1 MRKYTAA
8 DPVSAFVAQRVLGVA
23 LDRVVPVADVHRS
36 VRSVAQIDRDEAEVF
51 ENDVADVLLGEAKVG
66 LVPAMEL
73 DTVSRL
79 VAYLDESALHL
90 LRPVGEVDEFLA
102 AGAGVGVQTDRSRM
116 LIGVG
121 RVERVER
128 LCIDRVAGH
137 VLAPVVERDAPRVG
151 AHVGAKRS

>member
-1 MRKYTAA
+1 
-8 DPVSAFVAQRVLGVA
+8 
-23 LDRVVPVADVHRS
+23 
-36 VRSVAQIDRDEAEVF
+36 
-51 ENDVADVLLGEAKVG
+51 
-66 LVPAMEL
+66 MEL
-73 DTVSRL
+73 DTVGRL

-137 VLAPVVERDAPRVG
+137 VLAPVVECDAPRIS
-151 AHVGAKRS
+151 AHVGAKCGEPMAARLEPKPAAVPLAHRAVRRLHLTVMKNSLAEN